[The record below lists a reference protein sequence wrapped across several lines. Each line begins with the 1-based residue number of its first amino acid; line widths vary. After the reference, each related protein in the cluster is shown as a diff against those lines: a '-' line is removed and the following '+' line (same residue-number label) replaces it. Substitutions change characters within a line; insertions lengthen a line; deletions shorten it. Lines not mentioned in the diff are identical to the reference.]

1 MGNMGFSEY
10 IFTAL
15 IVGVPLALAAGLMVW
30 IVRTLR
36 GLQADV
42 AKLQKSLEQLT
53 RDREVR

>member
-1 MGNMGFSEY
+1 L
-10 IFTAL
+10 TAL
-15 IVGVPLALAAGLMVW
+15 IVGVPLALFGGLGVW

-42 AKLQKSLEQLT
+42 AKLQQSLEQLT

>member
-1 MGNMGFSEY
+1 MGNIGFSEF
-10 IFTAL
+10 ILTAL
-15 IVGVPLALAAGLMVW
+15 IIGIPLALATGLMVW